1 MKRSS
6 LRRMSDTKRASLS
19 GPVFST
25 ITAKPKAIKPKKRT
39 PEEMQRIYG
48 GEYGNWLV
56 TQPCLVS
63 GLAGHQCWGA
73 IRRCHTANG
82 GMSRKADAPTQ
93 VPMCDGAHALQHS
106 IGVKSFEKVYS
117 VDLKAS
123 AASYRARWLAEGE
136 R

>member
-1 MKRSS
+1 MNRHTRIKP
-6 LRRMSDTKRASLS
+6 MSDKKRATLS

-39 PEEMQRIYG
+39 PEETQRIYG
-48 GEYGNWLV
+48 GEYGDWLV

-63 GLAGHQCWGA
+63 GLAGHTCWGA

-93 VPMCDGAHALQHS
+93 VPMCDGAHELQHS
-106 IGVKSFEKVYS
+106 IGVKSFEKVFG

-123 AASYRARWLAEGE
+123 AARLHAEWME
-136 R
+136 AHR